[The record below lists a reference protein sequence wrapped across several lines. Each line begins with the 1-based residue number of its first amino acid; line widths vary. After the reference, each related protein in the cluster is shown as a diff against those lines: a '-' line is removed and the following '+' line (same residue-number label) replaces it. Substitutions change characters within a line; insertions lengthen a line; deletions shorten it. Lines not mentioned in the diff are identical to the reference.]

1 MGMVNNIKKTQIKMM
16 KKVTT
21 VHENG
26 KVLKMALCL
35 AITSA
40 PTQIQL

>member
-1 MGMVNNIKKTQIKMM
+1 MGMVNNIKNTNQDDEKS
-16 KKVTT
+16 
-21 VHENG
+21 VHENE

-40 PTQIQL
+40 PTQIQH

>member
-1 MGMVNNIKKTQIKMM
+1 MGMVNNIKNTNQDDEKS
-16 KKVTT
+16 

-40 PTQIQL
+40 PTQIQH